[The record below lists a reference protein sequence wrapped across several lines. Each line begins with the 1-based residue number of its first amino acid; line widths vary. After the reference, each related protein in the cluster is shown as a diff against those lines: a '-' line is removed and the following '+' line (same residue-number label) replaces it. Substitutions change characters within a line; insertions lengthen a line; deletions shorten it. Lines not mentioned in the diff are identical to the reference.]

1 VLRGDPWLVA
11 ELLRRFRYP
20 LTYLLMAWLCVI
32 RLAASPTPTELSIP
46 ARLLIELTV
55 PVERMVTLP
64 VSFARNVWHG
74 YLDLIG
80 IREQNE
86 RLQSR
91 LTELEDENLQYREA
105 IVASERF
112 RRLRHLHE
120 RKDLPMV
127 PATVIAQDLSPWFR
141 SVIINRGFSAG
152 IRTGMPVIADAGIVG
167 TVAGTTPNASRILLV
182 IDPQSRIDV
191 YVQRTRA
198 RGAVRGRSAET
209 CRFEY
214 VLRDED
220 VHVGDLLLTSGLD
233 TIYPKGLPVGR
244 IAAVNRKP
252 YGLFLDADLE
262 PSVDFHRL
270 EEVFV
275 ILDRREVPPPEAFE
289 NDDGVLFPE
298 SDDP

>member
-1 VLRGDPWLVA
+1 VG

-20 LTYLLMAWLCVI
+20 LTYLLLAWLCVI

-55 PVERMVTLP
+55 PVERMVTIPL
-64 VSFARNVWHG
+64 SFLRNVWQG
-74 YLDLIG
+74 YVDLVG
-80 IREQNE
+80 IREENT
-86 RLQSR
+86 RLRSR
-91 LTELEDENLQYREA
+91 VTDLEDENLQYREA

-141 SVIINRGFSAG
+141 SVIINRGFSSG
-152 IRTGMPVIADAGIVG
+152 IRTGMPVITDAGVVG
-167 TVAGTTPNASRILLV
+167 TIAGTTPNASRVLLV
-182 IDPQSRIDV
+182 VDPQSRIDV
-191 YVQRTRA
+191 FVQRTRA
-198 RGAVRGRSAET
+198 RGSVQGRSADT
-209 CRFEY
+209 CSFEY
-214 VLRDED
+214 VLRDAD
-220 VHVGDLLLTSGLD
+220 VQKGDLLLTSGLD

-244 IAAVNRKP
+244 ISSVERKP
-252 YGLFLDADLE
+252 YGLFLGAQLE

-275 ILDRREVPPPEAFE
+275 ILDRRELPPPAAFE
-289 NDDGVLFPE
+289 NDDGVLFAE